1 MSDEAMGED
10 NRKQPVI
17 SIAGPVVRGIIV
29 LLYLSVLVLMVVP
42 AAALTSSMDTGMAK
56 DPAGMSDNPSI
67 RAQGAG
73 TSRVSAASDRALN
86 VRLSPTQTPVRPN
99 RTTLLQTL
107 AKNAAERPKVMVPAF
122 LFILIV
128 AIAFVGLGVLLYLL
142 IRSGTGSSAGG
153 RKSVEAPRGH
163 ATVIEV
169 PKAADSSGGAPPGYP
184 EPAVPF
190 PPSLRK
196 RFLNPVF
203 IGEGGLAR
211 VFRVQNARTQ
221 QTVAV
226 KIPVRFDEIT
236 GTHFTR
242 DIVFWQGL
250 EHENIIRIYSSNI
263 LPVPYIEMEY
273 APSSLAALPLP
284 LPEEK
289 AVGMIL
295 GIARGVA
302 YAHGKGIVHR
312 DIKPENILLASDGT
326 PKITDWGL
334 GKAIGDSRQSS
345 MIGYSPAYAAP
356 EQIAPHRYGRP
367 GPATDIYQLGMLLY
381 EMLTGSVAFDGEGMH
396 DLNLAILDDHPPLPT
411 WHGTREKELREILM
425 KCLEKRPEDRYDS
438 VAGLIRDLES
448 I

>member
-1 MSDEAMGED
+1 MGED
-10 NRKQPVI
+10 YRKHPVI
-17 SIAGPVVRGIIV
+17 FIPGPRASRIIV
-29 LLYLSVLVLMVVP
+29 ILFLLVLLLIVVP
-42 AAALTSSMDTGMAK
+42 AAGVTSTAGAGLVK
-56 DPAGMSDNPSI
+56 DPAGMPATLSFRARGADPSL
-67 RAQGAG
+67 
-73 TSRVSAASDRALN
+73 VSAASDRALT
-86 VRLSPTQTPVRPN
+86 VRPSPTPTPARLN
-99 RTTLLQTL
+99 RTSLLQTL
-107 AKNAAERPKVMVPAF
+107 VKNAAERPKVTIPAF
-122 LFILIV
+122 LYILIV
-128 AIAFVGLGVLLYLL
+128 VIAFAGLGVLLYLL
-142 IRSGTGSSAGG
+142 IRRGAGSSAGDRIRAG
-153 RKSVEAPRGH
+153 NH
-163 ATVIEV
+163 ATIVEV
-169 PKAADSSGGAPPGYP
+169 PTAAEASPGYP

-211 VFRVQNARTQ
+211 VFRVQNARTH

-263 LPVPYIEMEY
+263 LPVPYVEMEY
-273 APSSLAALPLP
+273 APSSLSALPLP

-289 AVGMIL
+289 AVGLIS

-345 MIGYSPAYAAP
+345 MIGFSPAYAAP
-356 EQIAPHRYGRP
+356 EQIAPQRYGRP

-381 EMLTGSVAFDGEGMH
+381 EMLTGAVPFEGEGLH
-396 DLNLAILDDHPPLPT
+396 DLNLAILDNPLPLPS
-411 WHGTREKELREILM
+411 WHGTHVGELRAILK

-438 VAGLIRDLES
+438 VADLIRDLES
-448 I
+448 IRFPA